1 MGPNYSLKARSRQK
15 KDIEGS
21 LFIERVISVK
31 VCEMNTYLKDFDI
44 QFSTD
49 GKVTLNWQGG
59 GGVPLNH
66 PLGFF
71 GLKFLPLD

>member
-31 VCEMNTYLKDFDI
+31 VCEMDTYLKDFDI

-59 GGVPLNH
+59 GSVEP
-66 PLGFF
+66 PPRFF
-71 GLKFLPLD
+71 WSKIFTP